1 MPILAVYPPLDER
14 RASVEKIRFFTVEGI
29 TVRSLIAA
37 MSAATEEKAETPKE
51 EASVADDTAGADA
64 DPPEKPSGEK
74 VKGVVNWFN
83 VAKGFGASSW
93 LSRHPACSSV
103 AILRTPPGSCER
115 PREGASIRRESVP
128 CRRLPSPVFFPDRR
142 RGARSSARL
151 ETRTPPWPS
160 PAHFLRAHMQYLCG
174 TASARAGLGARPAR
188 FLIPGAPLA
197 NRWTHSEEPHASS
210 RAGNPREPSG
220 LTPTAGRAVA

>member
-1 MPILAVYPPLDER
+1 MD
-14 RASVEKIRFFTVEGI
+14 KIRFLQLSEWVACGL
-29 TVRSLIAA
+29 SLIEA

-103 AILRTPPGSCER
+103 AILRTPPGGGVDSTRER
-115 PREGASIRRESVP
+115 PLQASSIAGVFPGSSPRREVLGSARNADP
-128 CRRLPSPVFFPDRR
+128 PLAQPRSLF
-142 RGARSSARL
+142 ARSHAIFMRNRVRARGSRRSAGAVSDIR
-151 ETRTPPWPS
+151 
-160 PAHFLRAHMQYLCG
+160 
-174 TASARAGLGARPAR
+174 SA
-188 FLIPGAPLA
+188 
-197 NRWTHSEEPHASS
+197 
-210 RAGNPREPSG
+210 PREPIDALGGASCVVARGEPSG
-220 LTPTAGRAVA
+220 TLRANPHRWGAVA

>member
-1 MPILAVYPPLDER
+1 M
-14 RASVEKIRFFTVEGI
+14 
-29 TVRSLIAA
+29 RSLIAA

-103 AILRTPPGSCER
+103 AILRTPPGGSVDSTRER
-115 PREGASIRRESVP
+115 PPQASS
-128 CRRLPSPVFFPDRR
+128 SPVFFPDRR

-151 ETRTPPWPS
+151 ENADPPLPS
-160 PAHFLRAHMQYLCG
+160 PAHFLRTHMQYLCG

-197 NRWTHSEEPHASS
+197 NRSTHSEEPRASS

-220 LTPTAGRAVA
+220 LTPTAGRVVA

>member
-1 MPILAVYPPLDER
+1 M
-14 RASVEKIRFFTVEGI
+14 
-29 TVRSLIAA
+29 RSLIAA
-37 MSAATEEKAETPKE
+37 MSAATEEKAETPKA

-103 AILRTPPGSCER
+103 AILRTPPGGGVDSTRER
-115 PREGASIRRESVP
+115 PPQASSIAGVFPRSSPRREV
-128 CRRLPSPVFFPDRR
+128 L
-142 RGARSSARL
+142 GSARKAD
-151 ETRTPPWPS
+151 PPLPS
-160 PAHFLRAHMQYLCG
+160 PAHFLRTHMQYLCG
-174 TASARAGLGARPAR
+174 TASARAGLSARPAR

-197 NRWTHSEEPHASS
+197 NRSTHSEEPCASS